1 MMAIRRRPATVR
13 GRSGENATPRKG
25 TNGKLHFS
33 KRGPAADSGSRPS
46 SHRKRKPLFGA
57 LTRFFTSGFS
67 NPGTSGHKNYS
78 SGHYAARHAHPSSSA
93 FAAAKIPDVP
103 LFKDKSVV
111 LFSIICLAFVAV
123 SLITAPIAFAKNGV
137 SVNLMDSGRTF
148 TAQTTAKTVGE
159 FLEKNDIEIDS
170 DDYLETA
177 ADRPIEDGMDII
189 IRRAMPL
196 TVNAGVD
203 KKDISMIAGTVAEAL
218 SIAGVTLDPDDEVY
232 PSADSYVRPGMT
244 IDYIDVEVH
253 LNTTTQSIGYQEVT
267 REDDSLLKGDSE
279 IVQYGEE
286 GEMETETKQTYKNGV
301 LYSED
306 VVSETVTKDPVNEI
320 RAVGTK
326 VIVEED
332 DEEEKEPDEPDSS
345 GSESSGSGGPG
356 SDQVREVRTMV
367 ATAYAGD
374 STTAT
379 GNYPR
384 VASGSNYGTVAA
396 DPGVLPYGTMLY
408 IPGYGYGR
416 VEDTGGFVNGA
427 GGSNMIDLY
436 MGSEAQ
442 CNAWGRQTVTVYIL
456 K

>member
-1 MMAIRRRPATVR
+1 MAIRRRPAPVR
-13 GRSGENATPRKG
+13 GRGGENATPRKG

-33 KRGPAADSGSRPS
+33 KRRPAADSGSRPS
-46 SHRKRKPLFGA
+46 SHRKRKPFFGA

-67 NPGTSGHKNYS
+67 SPAASVHKNHL
-78 SGHYAARHAHPSSSA
+78 SGHYAAKHAHPSSSVS
-93 FAAAKIPDVP
+93 AAAKIPDGP

-123 SLITAPIAFAKNGV
+123 SLIAAPIAFAKNGV

-159 FLEKNDIEIDS
+159 FLEKNDIEIGS

-177 ADRPIEDGMDII
+177 ADRPVEDGMDII

-203 KKDISMIAGTVAEAL
+203 KQDISMIAGTVAEAL

-244 IDYIDVEVH
+244 IDYIDVEVQS
-253 LNTTTQSIGYQEVT
+253 NITTQAIGYQEVT

-286 GEMETETKQTYKNGV
+286 GEMQTETKQTYKNGV
-301 LYSED
+301 LYSEE

-320 RAVGTK
+320 LAVGTK
-326 VIVEED
+326 VIEEE
-332 DEEEKEPDEPDSS
+332 DEEEEDPDSS
-345 GSESSGSGGPG
+345 GSESLGSGGPG

-436 MGSEAQ
+436 MGSESQ
-442 CNAWGRQTVTVYIL
+442 CSAWGRQTVTVYIL